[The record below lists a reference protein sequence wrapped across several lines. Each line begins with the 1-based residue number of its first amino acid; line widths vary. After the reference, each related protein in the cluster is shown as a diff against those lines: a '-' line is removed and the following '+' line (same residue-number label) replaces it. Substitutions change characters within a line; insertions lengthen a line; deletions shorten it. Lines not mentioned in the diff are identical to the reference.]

1 MSRLLDRVAAAHG
14 IELGYTDAHGDKR
27 HATEAA
33 KRSLLAAMGVDAG
46 SDAALKEALARRRAG
61 ALPPVLVLRAGEDAV
76 LPLPKGVR
84 GHAWRVA
91 LEGGETLAGSARA
104 QATGPEDGILLPA
117 PLPPGYHRLE
127 LERPGGDPLASLLV
141 AAPERCLVPQDL
153 GIERCFGIGVQVYGL
168 KGIRDLGSGDL
179 ADLAAFA
186 GAAGREGADFVG
198 LNPLHALFF
207 AAPQNRS
214 PYAPSNRRFLNW
226 IYVAPDLVPEV
237 AEDPELRAAVDA
249 AHAES
254 HRDDPELVDYPA
266 VAARRRRL
274 LEAAFATF
282 RERHLTSHPTPR
294 GRAFLDF
301 RREMGEA
308 LERHATFEAL
318 HEAALTEKKG
328 WAWWEW
334 PEGWRDPAGSDV
346 RTIAQ
351 AHADRVTFF
360 CWLQWL
366 AEGQL
371 AEAQGRAKAAGMRI
385 GLYRDLAVGVDPA
398 GSLTWSY
405 PGVAVRGASVGAPP
419 DIFNPKGQNWGL
431 APLEPT
437 ALAAKGFEPWIAD
450 IRATMRHAGAI
461 RIDHAIGLKHLY
473 WIPTGAEAGDGA
485 YVRYPFDTMAAI
497 LALES
502 HRQGCLVVG
511 EDLGTVPAGFRPA
524 LKRAGILGCAVL
536 YFERTASGGFLPP
549 PKYREGAVASVSTHD
564 LPTLKGWLDVHDVD
578 WRERLELFTKEG
590 AADEARADRAE
601 DKQRLVR
608 TLRRA
613 GLLGPERD
621 PDPKAIAIAVHRYLA
636 RAASALALVQLE
648 DVQLT
653 PEQPNLPGTIDEHP
667 NWRRRVDRDLADVLA
682 SPYARRLFE
691 ALREER
697 PRG

>member
-1 MSRLLDRVAAAHG
+1 MPDIAGSRMSRLLDRVAAAHG

-33 KRSLLAAMGVDAG
+33 KRSLLAAMGGDAG
-46 SDAALKEALARRRAG
+46 SDAALKEGLACRRAG
-61 ALPPVLVLRAGEDAV
+61 ALPPVLGLRAGADAV

-91 LEGGETLAGSARA
+91 LEGGETLAGSARQ

-127 LERPGGDPLASLLV
+127 LERPGDDPLASLLV

-168 KGIRDLGSGDL
+168 EGIRARGSGDL
-179 ADLAAFA
+179 AGVAAVG
-186 GAAGREGADFVG
+186 GAAGREGADCVG

-214 PYAPSNRRFLNW
+214 PYAPANRRFLNW

-237 AEDPELRAAVDA
+237 AEDPGLRAAVDA

-274 LEAAFATF
+274 LEAAPATL
-282 RERHLTSHPTPR
+282 RERHPTPPPTPR

-301 RREMGEA
+301 RRDMGEA

-318 HEAALTEKKG
+318 HEAALAEEKG

-346 RTIAQ
+346 RTFAEQ
-351 AHADRVTFF
+351 HADRVTFF

-405 PGVAVRGASVGAPP
+405 PDVAVRGASVGAPP

-485 YVRYPFDTMAAI
+485 YVRYPFDTMTAI

-502 HRQGCLVVG
+502 HRHGALVVG

-524 LKRAGILGCAVL
+524 LRRAGVMSCAVF
-536 YFERTASGGFLPP
+536 YFERGRGEAFLPP
-549 PKYREGAVASVSTHD
+549 
-564 LPTLKGWLDVHDVD
+564 
-578 WRERLELFTKEG
+578 
-590 AADEARADRAE
+590 ARY
-601 DKQRLVR
+601 K
-608 TLRRA
+608 
-613 GLLGPERD
+613 
-621 PDPKAIAIAVHRYLA
+621 
-636 RAASALALVQLE
+636 
-648 DVQLT
+648 
-653 PEQPNLPGTIDEHP
+653 
-667 NWRRRVDRDLADVLA
+667 
-682 SPYARRLFE
+682 
-691 ALREER
+691 
-697 PRG
+697 

>member
-61 ALPPVLVLRAGEDAV
+61 ALPPVLVLRAGEDAA
-76 LPLPKGVR
+76 LPLPRGVR

-91 LEGGETLAGSARA
+91 LEGGETLAGSARQ

-274 LEAAFATF
+274 LEAAFAAF

-318 HEAALTEKKG
+318 HEAALAEDKG

-346 RTIAQ
+346 RTFADE
-351 AHADRVTFF
+351 HADRVTFF

-398 GSLTWSY
+398 GLAHLVLPRRRGPRRLGRGTPRHLQPQGPELGLGPARADGAGGQGLRALDRRHPRHHAPRRRHPHRPRDRPQAPLLDPDRGRGGRRRLRPLPVRHHGGD
-405 PGVAVRGASVGAPP
+405 PGAGAPP
-419 DIFNPKGQNWGL
+419 PGL
-431 APLEPT
+431 PRRRRGP
-437 ALAAKGFEPWIAD
+437 
-450 IRATMRHAGAI
+450 RHRPG
-461 RIDHAIGLKHLY
+461 GL
-473 WIPTGAEAGDGA
+473 PPGAEAGRHPG
-485 YVRYPFDTMAAI
+485 
-497 LALES
+497 
-502 HRQGCLVVG
+502 
-511 EDLGTVPAGFRPA
+511 
-524 LKRAGILGCAVL
+524 
-536 YFERTASGGFLPP
+536 
-549 PKYREGAVASVSTHD
+549 
-564 LPTLKGWLDVHDVD
+564 
-578 WRERLELFTKEG
+578 
-590 AADEARADRAE
+590 
-601 DKQRLVR
+601 
-608 TLRRA
+608 LRRA
-613 GLLGPERD
+613 LLRAHGVRRLPAPAQVPRGRGRLGQHPRPADPQGLAGRPR
-621 PDPKAIAIAVHRYLA
+621 RGLA
-636 RAASALALVQLE
+636 RAAGAVHE
-648 DVQLT
+648 GGGGRRG
-653 PEQPNLPGTIDEHP
+653 PRRPGGGQGAARPHP
-667 NWRRRVDRDLADVLA
+667 APRR
-682 SPYARRLFE
+682 PARTR
-691 ALREER
+691 ARPR
-697 PRG
+697 PRGDRDRRPPLPGPGRERARPGPARGRPAHARAAEPAGHD